1 MQNLARPSCLS
12 FLGHVGVIVEV
23 GVVVVVVVA
32 VAAVVV
38 VAAIAVSG
46 TDDFW

>member
-23 GVVVVVVVA
+23 GVVVVVVA